1 MKLRTVVILLIIIAL
16 CGIAYYG
23 IKNNNKNIEILTKT
37 NIEDLNTSLLQVQ
50 AKAKVI
56 NEQSVVKD
64 DEAVL
69 KGEKIKDSQNEETVS
84 IANAL
89 KEKEIIKED
98 EENYDKY
105 YVWNQQLLD
114 ELGLDNLENNILVIN
129 YATLEIIIPNGIQ
142 LEENGETLYKFSDIQ
157 SRI

>member
-1 MKLRTVVILLIIIAL
+1 MDKTFIFGHKNPDTDSICSAMALANLRSKLGEEVEATRLGELNKETEYAFKTFNIKAPRLL
-16 CGIAYYG
+16 
-23 IKNNNKNIEILTKT
+23 
-37 NIEDLNTSLLQVQ
+37 
-50 AKAKVI
+50 
-56 NEQSVVKD
+56 
-64 DEAVL
+64 
-69 KGEKIKDSQNEETVS
+69 EKIKDSQNEETVS